1 MSAFCPRENSEKI
14 FFFIKLLIRMLVQWC
29 RTRSWFQK
37 VHSEDDFFV
46 SNKRIVFF
54 KPLFLLTKLKSRHA
68 ERTQFEGYS
77 VAKGRVSLLKASSGY
92 PVFKMHLLKVAKVN
106 ILCLSCTENLLQ
118 SEQPK
123 CTQLCS
129 CSCSGAIALKHTNA
143 PFFLCVKLSECNMM
157 HCKPFFGWNI
167 SIPNTK
173 VKRLSLIKRKVNIS
187 NIIYVIYC
195 HSLYS
200 MTISCWLL
208 AMFVLPTKPPLTFVS
223 SFR

>member
-1 MSAFCPRENSEKI
+1 MSAFCPRENPEMI
-14 FFFIKLLIRMLVQWC
+14 FFFIKLLIQMLVQWC
-29 RTRSWFQK
+29 RTRSWFKK

-106 ILCLSCTENLLQ
+106 ILCLSCTQNLLQ

-129 CSCSGAIALKHTNA
+129 CSCSGAIALKKTYQCTILLLCKA
-143 PFFLCVKLSECNMM
+143 FCVQYDALQTFFLGEIYLF
-157 HCKPFFGWNI
+157 P
-167 SIPNTK
+167 IPTW
-173 VKRLSLIKRKVNIS
+173 S
-187 NIIYVIYC
+187 
-195 HSLYS
+195 
-200 MTISCWLL
+200 
-208 AMFVLPTKPPLTFVS
+208 A
-223 SFR
+223 

>member
-1 MSAFCPRENSEKI
+1 MESNAIVVKEAIVVMIVVLHYYFKLHLSCISMAGLHQRADNGRRSCSAPPPENQELSASLQQCNNPVTGKVHFTPKGFSVMHSMHQVMSAFCPRENPEMI
-14 FFFIKLLIRMLVQWC
+14 FFFMRLLIQMLVQWC

-106 ILCLSCTENLLQ
+106 ILCLSCTQNLLQ
-118 SEQPK
+118 SVQLQ
-123 CTQLCS
+123 CTQL
-129 CSCSGAIALKHTNA
+129 CSCSGAIALK
-143 PFFLCVKLSECNMM
+143 K
-157 HCKPFFGWNI
+157 
-167 SIPNTK
+167 
-173 VKRLSLIKRKVNIS
+173 
-187 NIIYVIYC
+187 
-195 HSLYS
+195 
-200 MTISCWLL
+200 
-208 AMFVLPTKPPLTFVS
+208 
-223 SFR
+223 